1 VRAANRNHAT
11 MSLPLFKS
19 PGTIVL
25 LDDDPDYL
33 EMMAMVLPA
42 QWPLRLFLRPQD
54 CIRQLLQ
61 EPPHWDTDA
70 SAQQQIVDRWRRD
83 RTPLIPQILRYWEQ
97 ETARYGQPQVCVV
110 DYSMPAMNGL
120 KVLQA
125 LGDWPG
131 SRVMLTGQA
140 DEQLAVTAF
149 NEGLIQQF
157 IPKQVSD
164 MAHRLVESVQRLQVA
179 ASGRTAQIWRATLN
193 PRQYSLLRSSSV
205 ARDLNGWTGRHWIE
219 HVVIGDPFGILGRD
233 AEGNVGWLQLEPA
246 SGLEELAELAEDS
259 VTSVDALSDIRQGR
273 QLVDLELREAL
284 SRRSPPALTAAF
296 AIGQDEP
303 LLGAMFPIGNEYCN
317 AASSF
322 SRWLAQQ
329 PAREVQE

>member
-1 VRAANRNHAT
+1 
-11 MSLPLFKS
+11 M
-19 PGTIVL
+19 

-42 QWPLRLFLRPQD
+42 NWPLRLFLRPQD

-70 SAQQQIVDRWRRD
+70 TAQQQIVDRWRRD

-120 KVLQA
+120 KTLQA

-131 SRVMLTGQA
+131 TRVLLTGQA
-140 DEQLAVTAF
+140 DEQIAVTAF

-157 IPKQVSD
+157 VPKQISD
-164 MAHRLVESVQRLQVA
+164 MAHRLVDAVQRLQVI

-193 PRQYSLLRSSSV
+193 PRQYSLLRSPSV
-205 ARDLNGWTGRHWIE
+205 ARDLANWVSQHWIE

-233 AEGNVGWLQLEPA
+233 ADGRVGWLQLEPA
-246 SGLEELAELAEDS
+246 SGLEELAEMAEDS
-259 VTSVDALSDIRQGR
+259 ITGYQSLADIRQGL
-273 QLVDLELREAL
+273 QLVDLELRDAL
-284 SRRSPPALTAAF
+284 GRNTPPVLNAAF

-303 LLGAMFPIGNEYCN
+303 LLGAMFPVGNEYCD
-317 AASSF
+317 AASGF
-322 SRWLAQQ
+322 NRWLAAQ
-329 PAREVQE
+329 PARAVQE

>member
-1 VRAANRNHAT
+1 
-11 MSLPLFKS
+11 MSLPLFRS

-33 EMMAMVLPA
+33 EMMALVLPD

-61 EPPHWDTDA
+61 EPPHWDVDA

-97 ETARYGQPQVCVV
+97 ETARYGQPLVCVV

-120 KVLQA
+120 QTLQA

-131 SRVMLTGQA
+131 MRVLLTGQA

-149 NEGLIQQF
+149 NEGLIRQF

-164 MAHRLVESVQRLQVA
+164 MAHRLVESVQRLQTA

-193 PRQYSLLRSSSV
+193 PRQYSLLRFPSV
-205 ARDLNGWTGRHWIE
+205 ARDLVAWVTKHWVE

-233 AEGNVGWLQLEPA
+233 AEGRVGWLQIEPA
-246 SGLEELAELAEDS
+246 SGLEELAEMAEDS
-259 VTSVDALSDIRQGR
+259 ITDEQALSDIRLGR

-284 SRRSPPALTAAF
+284 GRRSPPNLATAF
-296 AIGQDEP
+296 PIGQDEP
-303 LLGAMFPIGNEYCN
+303 LLGAAFQVEASYCN
-317 AASSF
+317 TDSSF

-329 PAREVQE
+329 APRAVQE

>member
-1 VRAANRNHAT
+1 
-11 MSLPLFKS
+11 
-19 PGTIVL
+19 
-25 LDDDPDYL
+25 
-33 EMMAMVLPA
+33 MVLPA
-42 QWPLRLFLRPQD
+42 NWPLRLFLRPQD

-97 ETARYGQPQVCVV
+97 ETSRYGQPQVCVV

-120 KVLQA
+120 KTLQA
-125 LGDWPG
+125 LTDWPG
-131 SRVMLTGQA
+131 GRVLLTGQA

-157 IPKQVSD
+157 IPKQVPD
-164 MAHRLVESVQRLQVA
+164 MAHRLVESVQRLQVT

-193 PRQYSLLRSSSV
+193 PRQYALLRSASV
-205 ARDLNGWTGRHWIE
+205 ARDLNAWVNRHWIE

-233 AEGNVGWLQLEPA
+233 AEGRVGWLQLEPA
-246 SGLEELAELAEDS
+246 SGLEELAEMAEDS
-259 VTSVDALSDIRQGR
+259 ITSHQALADIRQGR

-284 SRRSPPALTAAF
+284 GRRTPPDLNPAF

-303 LLGAMFPIGNEYCN
+303 LLGATFSVGPEYCD
-317 AASSF
+317 AATSF
-322 SRWLAQQ
+322 GRWLAAQ
-329 PAREVQE
+329 PMRAVQE